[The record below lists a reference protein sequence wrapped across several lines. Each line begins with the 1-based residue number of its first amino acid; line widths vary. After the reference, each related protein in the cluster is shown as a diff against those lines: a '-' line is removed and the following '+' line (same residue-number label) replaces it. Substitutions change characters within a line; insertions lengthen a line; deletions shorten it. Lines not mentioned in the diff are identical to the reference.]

1 MYASI
6 EPLTPIIAGN
16 GLEILRALVR
26 RVLDIESGLFAS
38 APTSSTK
45 GCTLRTP
52 LPVYG
57 ALPLPGYIGGW
68 YLLQYATYNTNGV
81 EVVRDF
87 GQKYDK
93 ITMMSAAIAML
104 STSTNQK
111 QNQACQ
117 IF

>member
-6 EPLTPIIAGN
+6 EPLTPRIAGN

-26 RVLDIESGLFAS
+26 RVLDVESGLFAS

-57 ALPLPGYIGGW
+57 ALPLPGDIGGW

-93 ITMMSAAIAML
+93 ITRLKTL
-104 STSTNQK
+104 SNLILTMRTYQRS
-111 QNQACQ
+111 
-117 IF
+117 